1 MERNVETQSIS
12 DPPAAP
18 TSAELIKLIRKL
30 RWIGLEDEARQL
42 QVALDRFPADQTAS
56 VPGIP
61 ITGTDDN

>member
-12 DPPAAP
+12 DAPAPP

-42 QVALDRFPADQTAS
+42 QVALDRFSADQGDPARS
-56 VPGIP
+56 P
-61 ITGTDDN
+61 IDRD